1 MNIRK
6 LNRSKRKIVL
16 ILTKKNGDIKK
27 YKIKKNTHFFRIV
40 SSENFKKA
48 YLKVRYGK
56 KVNCFMKKVEFYND
70 GNYSNKEDLI
80 YAFNAFISET

>member
-1 MNIRK
+1 MNKKSNKVTHKIK
-6 LNRSKRKIVL
+6 LKITSLSGKVKRYHT
-16 ILTKKNGDIKK
+16 TKKNRFYSI
-27 YKIKKNTHFFRIV
+27 IRR
-40 SSENFKKA
+40 ENFKNA